1 MIQDLGQHH
10 FHNQYHPEKKPREED
25 FFLSFSGKSV
35 LVRRESG
42 EKVEASD
49 SIMTGDGLSL
59 RCPEGEGFSFYQIK
73 DYLSS
78 FPKEK
83 EEVQENALSRK
94 GEKQEKDWRSA
105 FTYLFSLDGQ
115 DYYYLK
121 EIVDFGE
128 YLSLEELRRKFKG
141 PKSLLFLANTG
152 MHLFHFYQKHRYCG
166 VCGSKTE
173 KDQRERAM
181 RCPNCQ
187 EVFYPKIMPAVIVG
201 IIHKEKILCTRYA
214 HQLTYLPALVAGF
227 IEIGETAEEAAIR
240 EAMEETSVPIKE
252 LQYYKSQP
260 WGMADDLLL
269 GYFAQV
275 DEEKASFTETGELKI
290 IRDEEELSE
299 AVWLSRDEVEL
310 QGNDFSLTN
319 EMMRTFKEGKL

>member
-25 FFLSFSGKSV
+25 FFLSFSGKTV
-35 LVRRESG
+35 LAKRESG

-78 FPKEK
+78 FPKEA

-94 GEKQEKDWRSA
+94 GEKQTKENDWRRA

-128 YLSLEELRRKFKG
+128 YLSLEELRREFKG

-214 HQLTYLPALVAGF
+214 HQLSYLPALVAGF
-227 IEIGETAEEAAIR
+227 IEIGETAE
-240 EAMEETSVPIKE
+240 
-252 LQYYKSQP
+252 
-260 WGMADDLLL
+260 DLLL
-269 GYFAQV
+269 GYFAKV
-275 DEEKASFTETGELKI
+275 DEEKASFTETGEVQI